1 MTSEIILV
9 IVVVALLLVI
19 AAMVRQRG
27 GTKTVQH
34 HSGGAPELWRTAT
47 AAARE
52 ERAPMPE
59 IVAAPRDHE
68 AAARAV
74 IAHLRQLEER
84 SAPGLTAQVLPV
96 FLKDTAARL
105 VALKDAI
112 DRKDANTAHR
122 LAHTLHGSAA
132 TVGAASMVRSCAE
145 VIREVRHGVF
155 DRCDDLIKEL
165 MLDFEAIQKASESIL
180 SDAT

>member
-9 IVVVALLLVI
+9 VVVVALLLVI
-19 AAMVRQRG
+19 AAMMRRRD
-27 GTKTVQH
+27 TPKTVQH
-34 HSGGAPELWRTAT
+34 HSNGTPELWR
-47 AAARE
+47 AAA
-52 ERAPMPE
+52 ERSPMPE
-59 IVAAPRDHE
+59 IVTVPRDHE

-105 VALKDAI
+105 VALKDAV
-112 DRKDANTAHR
+112 DRKDANAAHR

-132 TVGAASMVRSCAE
+132 TVGAASMVRCCAE

-155 DRCDDLIKEL
+155 DRCDGMIKEL
-165 MLDFEAIQKASESIL
+165 MLDFEAIQKAADSIL
-180 SDAT
+180 SDAP

>member
-1 MTSEIILV
+1 MTSEIILIV
-9 IVVVALLLVI
+9 VVVALLLVI
-19 AAMVRQRG
+19 AAMLRQRDG
-27 GTKTVQH
+27 AKTVQH
-34 HSGGAPELWRTAT
+34 HSSGAPELWRTAKP
-47 AAARE
+47 AEAR
-52 ERAPMPE
+52 ASMPDTP
-59 IVAAPRDHE
+59 AAPRDHE
-68 AAARAV
+68 AAGRAV

-105 VALKDAI
+105 AALKDAV

-132 TVGAASMVRSCAE
+132 TVGAASMVTSCAE

-165 MLDFEAIQKASESIL
+165 MLDFEAIQKASGSIL
-180 SDAT
+180 SDAP

>member
-1 MTSEIILV
+1 MTSEIILA
-9 IVVVALLLVI
+9 VVVVTLLLVI
-19 AAMVRQRG
+19 AAMLRQRSG
-27 GTKTVQH
+27 AKTVQH
-34 HSGGAPELWRTAT
+34 HSSGAPELWRAS
-47 AAARE
+47 A
-52 ERAPMPE
+52 ERSPMPE
-59 IVAAPRDHE
+59 IVSVPSDHE

-105 VALKDAI
+105 VALKDAV
-112 DRKDANTAHR
+112 DRKDANAAHR

-145 VIREVRHGVF
+145 VIREVRQGVF

-165 MLDFEAIQKASESIL
+165 MLDFEAIKKASDSIL
-180 SDAT
+180 SDAP

>member
-9 IVVVALLLVI
+9 VVVVTLLLVI

-27 GTKTVQH
+27 GAKPVQH
-34 HSGGAPELWRTAT
+34 NSGSREAWR
-47 AAARE
+47 AAA
-52 ERAPMPE
+52 ERSPMPE
-59 IVAAPRDHE
+59 VTTVPRDHE

-74 IAHLRQLEER
+74 IEHLRQLEER

-105 VALKDAI
+105 VALKDAV
-112 DRKDANTAHR
+112 DRKDANAAHR

-132 TVGAASMVRSCAE
+132 TVGAAAMVRICAE

-155 DRCDDLIKEL
+155 DRCDGLITEL
-165 MLDFEAIQKASESIL
+165 KLDFEAIQKVADTIL
-180 SDAT
+180 SDAP

>member
-1 MTSEIILV
+1 MTSEIILA
-9 IVVVALLLVI
+9 VVVVTLLLVI
-19 AAMVRQRG
+19 AAMVRQRDG
-27 GTKTVQH
+27 SKTVQR
-34 HSGGAPELWRTAT
+34 HSGTTPDLWRRTAS
-47 AAARE
+47 E
-52 ERAPMPE
+52 QSPMTE
-59 IVAAPRDHE
+59 IVVAPRDHD

-105 VALKDAI
+105 VALKDAV

-145 VIREVRHGVF
+145 VIREVRQGVF
-155 DRCDDLIKEL
+155 DRCDDLIKDL
-165 MLDFEAIQKASESIL
+165 MLDFEAIEKASESIL
-180 SDAT
+180 SGAP